1 MSTLETSSPSTQL
14 PFPTSN
20 GKIDLG
26 QVWAELEDRVRRQPN
41 QYLLIALLLGY
52 LLQSLPVRAFL
63 TLVLRLVLVL
73 IKPTLVVLAGANLYR
88 LISERQQQQKPAIIT
103 PNSGANGG

>member
-1 MSTLETSSPSTQL
+1 MSSLETGSPSTQL
-14 PFPTSN
+14 PLPTSN

-41 QYLLIALLLGY
+41 QYLMIALLLGY
-52 LLQSLPVRAFL
+52 LIQSLPVRAFL
-63 TLVLRLVLVL
+63 SLVLRLVLVL

-88 LISERQQQQKPAIIT
+88 LISERQQQKPAIIT
-103 PNSGANGG
+103 PNSGTNGG

>member
-1 MSTLETSSPSTQL
+1 MPTLETSSPSTQF

-20 GKIDLG
+20 GKVDLG
-26 QVWAELEDRVRRQPN
+26 QVWAELQDRVRRQPN
-41 QYLLIALLLGY
+41 QYVLIALLVGY

-88 LISERQQQQKPAIIT
+88 LISERQQQKPAIVN

>member
-1 MSTLETSSPSTQL
+1 MSTLETSLPSTQL

-20 GKIDLG
+20 GKVDLG

-41 QYLLIALLLGY
+41 QYLLMALLLGY
-52 LLQSLPVRAFL
+52 LIQSLPVRAL
-63 TLVLRLVLVL
+63 LSLILRLLLVL
-73 IKPTLVVLAGANLYR
+73 IKPALVVLAGASLYR
-88 LISERQQQQKPAIIT
+88 LISERQQQKPAVVT

>member
-1 MSTLETSSPSTQL
+1 MSTLETSSPSTQV

-26 QVWAELEDRVRRQPN
+26 QLWGDLEARVRQQPN
-41 QYLLIALLLGY
+41 QYLLMALLLGY
-52 LLQSLPVRAFL
+52 LIQSLPVRAFL
-63 TLVLRLVLVL
+63 SLVLRLVLVL

-88 LISERQQQQKPAIIT
+88 LISERQQQKPTIAT
-103 PNSGANGG
+103 PNSGADGG

>member
-1 MSTLETSSPSTQL
+1 MSTLETSSPPAQL

-20 GKIDLG
+20 GKLDLG
-26 QVWAELEDRVRRQPN
+26 QIWAELEDRVRRQPN

-52 LLQSLPVRAFL
+52 LIQSVPVRAFL
-63 TLVLRLVLVL
+63 SLILRLVLVL
-73 IKPTLVVLAGANLYR
+73 IKPALVVLAGAGLYR
-88 LISERQQQQKPAIIT
+88 LISERQQQQPAVIT

>member
-14 PFPTSN
+14 PFPASN

-41 QYLLIALLLGY
+41 QYLLMALLLGY
-52 LLQSLPVRAFL
+52 LIQSLPVRAL
-63 TLVLRLVLVL
+63 LSLILRLLLVL
-73 IKPTLVVLAGANLYR
+73 IKPALVVLAGASLYR
-88 LISERQQQQKPAIIT
+88 LISERQRQKPAIVT

>member
-1 MSTLETSSPSTQL
+1 MSTLETSSPSTQF

-26 QVWAELEDRVRRQPN
+26 QVWAELQDRVRRQPN
-41 QYLLIALLLGY
+41 QYVLIALLVGY

-63 TLVLRLVLVL
+63 TLVLRLALVL
-73 IKPTLVVLAGANLYR
+73 IKPALVVLAGANLYR
-88 LISERQQQQKPAIIT
+88 LISECQQQKPTIIT

>member
-41 QYLLIALLLGY
+41 QYLVMALLLGY
-52 LLQSLPVRAFL
+52 LIQSVPVRAFL
-63 TLVLRLVLVL
+63 SLILRLVVVL
-73 IKPTLVVLAGANLYR
+73 IKPALVVLAGANLYR
-88 LISERQQQQKPAIIT
+88 LISERQQQKPMVVT
-103 PNSGANGG
+103 PNSAANGA